1 MSISKKIL
9 DSKKSFTLFHTYSA
23 SEDIVRRAI
32 AGKKSM
38 DLDVCVDGS
47 GKPYLGH
54 SEEYYEKS
62 GEAPAVS
69 MPIWEAVDLISKS
82 GIAVVVDCKHPDAW
96 PVVEKAV
103 SAIGAQKC
111 LVHSFAEELKF
122 GYSRKE
128 GEPDYLT
135 EWSGIGRLLSFKK
148 KFPQVSTCA
157 SCKWLPDD
165 LLISDKYEKLLAG
178 IRKLLKDN
186 KIDTVCLNV
195 PNGTF
200 SDGSL
205 KYFLS
210 DGIICHVG
218 IDGTDVSK
226 LTEIYIGETDDLDAA
241 SECTFFDNFL

>member
-1 MSISKKIL
+1 MSLSEKIL
-9 DSKKSFTLFHTYSA
+9 DSGKSFTLFHTYSA
-23 SEDIVRRAI
+23 SEGIVRRAI
-32 AGKKSM
+32 GEKKSM
-38 DLDVCVDGS
+38 DLDVSVDGS

-62 GEAPAVS
+62 GEARAVS
-69 MPIWEAVDLISKS
+69 IPIREAVELISRS
-82 GIAVVVDCKHPDAW
+82 GIAVVVDCKHHDAW

-103 SAIGAQKC
+103 FVIGAEKC

-135 EWSGIGRLLSFKK
+135 EWSGIEKLLSFKK

-165 LLISDKYEKLLAG
+165 LLISDKYEKLLGG

-200 SDGSL
+200 SNASL

-210 DGIICHVG
+210 ENVICHVG
-218 IDGTDVSK
+218 IDGLDVSK

-241 SECTFFDNFL
+241 SKCSFFDNFQ

>member
-1 MSISKKIL
+1 MSLTKKIL
-9 DSKKSFTLFHTYSA
+9 DSKKPFTLFHTYSA
-23 SEDIVRRAI
+23 SEDIVRKAI
-32 AGKKSM
+32 GEKKSM

-62 GEAPAVS
+62 GEARAVS
-69 MPIWEAVDLISKS
+69 MPIWEAVGLVSKAM
-82 GIAVVVDCKHPDAW
+82 IPVVIDCKHPDAW
-96 PVVEKAV
+96 PVVEKTV
-103 SAIGAQKC
+103 SRIGAQKC
-111 LVHSFAEELKF
+111 LVHSFAEELRF
-122 GYSRKE
+122 GYSRRE

-135 EWSGIGRLLSFKK
+135 EWSNLGRLLSFKK

-165 LLISDKYEKLLAG
+165 LLISDKYENLLGG

-186 KIDTVCLNV
+186 RIDTVCLNV

-200 SDGSL
+200 SDGPL

-210 DGIICHVG
+210 GGIICHVG
-218 IDGTDVSK
+218 IDGLDVSK
-226 LTEIYIGETDDLDAA
+226 FTEIYIGETDDLDAA
-241 SECTFFDNFL
+241 SRCNFFDNLQ